1 LVGMGEYVCRVG
13 TGAGQVIN
21 QTHEA
26 SSEGELRA
34 RLSSQGY
41 YVFSVRPKS
50 ILQMRVG
57 PQRRGKIREDE
68 LLIFNQQ
75 FVTLSKSGLP
85 LQKSLEMLARQTRSE
100 GLRVAVE
107 EVKDRVRGGALLS
120 EAFEAI
126 GKFPKIYCA
135 TLRAG
140 ERSGTLDK
148 VLGQYVIY
156 QKTARSFRKKFV
168 SALIYPIFLLIFL
181 TGLIVLI
188 DTFIIPRFSQL
199 YNELNVPMPPLTMF
213 VMSMGLAIKR
223 MGIFVLVG
231 IVLAIMGIR
240 AMGRS
245 HAARLQWDK
254 LKFRLPVAG
263 GLLLKF
269 SVAEFVRTLSTLLQ
283 GGLPIVAALQSS
295 AGSVSSPLLARGLE
309 QARIEVMGGR
319 PLSESLRMTGFF
331 PPMALDMIEV
341 GETTGALPSMLESVA
356 EFFEEDVNID
366 LSTLVA
372 MVDPIMIA
380 AIAIVVLFVLV
391 AFYLPLFSLA
401 AQVH

>member
-1 LVGMGEYVCRVG
+1 MGEYVCRVG

-26 SSEGELRA
+26 ASEGELRA

-57 PQRRGKIREDE
+57 PQRRGKIREDD

-75 FVTLSKSGLP
+75 FVTLSRSGLP

-100 GLRVAVE
+100 GLRAAVE

-148 VLGQYVIY
+148 VLGQYVTY
-156 QKTARSFRKKFV
+156 QKTARSFRKKFI

-213 VMSMGLAIKR
+213 VISLGLAIKR
-223 MGIFVLVG
+223 MGVFVLIG
-231 IVLAIMGIR
+231 IFLAILGIR
-240 AMGRS
+240 ALGRS
-245 HAARLQWDK
+245 QAARLQWDK
-254 LKFRLPVAG
+254 LKFHLPVAG

-283 GGLPIVAALQSS
+283 GGLPIVSALQSS

>member
-1 LVGMGEYVCRVG
+1 MGEFICRIA
-13 TGAGQVIN
+13 TGAGQVLN
-21 QTHEA
+21 ETHEA

-34 RLSSQGY
+34 RLASQGY

-50 ILQMRVG
+50 ILAMRVG
-57 PQRRGKIREDE
+57 PPRRSKIKEDD

-75 FVTLSKSGLP
+75 FMTLAKSGLP
-85 LQKSLEMLARQTRSE
+85 LQKSLEMLSRQSRSE
-100 GLRVAVE
+100 TLRAAVD
-107 EVKDRVRGGALLS
+107 EVKERVRGGALLS
-120 EAFEAI
+120 EAFESM

-148 VLGQYVIY
+148 VLSQYVTY

-168 SALIYPIFLLIFL
+168 SALVYPAFLLVFL

-188 DTFIIPRFSQL
+188 DTFIIPRFSEL
-199 YNELNVPMPPLTMF
+199 YKELEVPLPPLTMF
-213 VMSMGLAIKR
+213 VVSLGLSIKR
-223 MGIFVLVG
+223 IGAFVLAG
-231 IVLAIMGIR
+231 IVIAILALR
-240 AMGRS
+240 AAGRS
-245 HAARLQWDK
+245 HAARVQWDK

-263 GLLLKF
+263 KLLLKF

-380 AIAIVVLFVLV
+380 SIAIVVLFVLV

>member
-1 LVGMGEYVCRVG
+1 MGEFVCRIG
-13 TGAGQVIN
+13 TGTGQVLN

-26 SSEGELRA
+26 ASEGELRS
-34 RLSSQGY
+34 RLVSQGY

-50 ILQMRVG
+50 ILSMRVG
-57 PQRRGKIREDE
+57 PPRRGKIKEDE

-85 LQKSLEMLARQTRSE
+85 LQKSLEMLARQTRNES
-100 GLRVAVE
+100 LRAAVE
-107 EVKDRVRGGALLS
+107 EVKERVRGGALLS
-120 EAFEAI
+120 EAFESI

-148 VLGQYVIY
+148 VLGQYVTY
-156 QKTARSFRKKFV
+156 QKTARSFRKKFL
-168 SALIYPIFLLIFL
+168 SAMIYPAFLLIFL

-188 DTFIIPRFSQL
+188 DTFIIPRFSEL
-199 YNELNVPMPPLTMF
+199 YSELNVPMPPLTLF
-213 VMSMGLAIKR
+213 VISMGLAIKR
-223 MGIFVLVG
+223 MGAFVVVG
-231 IVLAIMGIR
+231 IVLAVLGLR
-240 AMGRS
+240 SLGRS
-245 HAARLQWDK
+245 QAARLQWDK

-263 GLLLKF
+263 KLLLKF

-380 AIAIVVLFVLV
+380 SIAIVVLFVLV

>member
-1 LVGMGEYVCRVG
+1 MGEYVCRLG
-13 TGAGQVIN
+13 TEAGQVLN

-34 RLSSQGY
+34 RLASQGY
-41 YVFSVRPKS
+41 FVFSVKPKS
-50 ILQMRVG
+50 ILSMRIG
-57 PQRRGKIREDE
+57 PPRSSKIKEDD

-85 LQKSLEMLARQTRSE
+85 LQKSLEMLARQSRSE
-100 GLRVAVE
+100 SLRAAVE
-107 EVKDRVRGGALLS
+107 DVKERVRGGALLS
-120 EAFEAI
+120 EAFDAI
-126 GKFPKIYCA
+126 GKFPKIYCS

-148 VLGQYVIY
+148 VLTQYVTY
-156 QKTARSFRKKFV
+156 QKTARSFRKKFL
-168 SALIYPIFLLIFL
+168 SALIYPAFLLVFL
-181 TGLIVLI
+181 AGLIVLI

-199 YNELNVPMPPLTMF
+199 YNELQVPMPPLTVF
-213 VMSMGLAIKR
+213 VISLGLAIKR
-223 MGIFVLVG
+223 MGVFVLLG
-231 IVLAIMGIR
+231 FVLLVMGLR
-240 AMGRS
+240 AAGKS
-245 HAARLQWDK
+245 QAARIQWDK
-254 LKFRLPVAG
+254 IKFQLPVAG
-263 GLLLKF
+263 RLLQKF

-295 AGSVSSPLLARGLE
+295 AASVSSPLLARGLE
-309 QARIEVMGGR
+309 QARVEVMGGR
-319 PLSESLRMTGFF
+319 PLSESLRMSGFF

-380 AIAIVVLFVLV
+380 SIAIVVAFVLV

>member
-1 LVGMGEYVCRVG
+1 MGEYVCRIG

-26 SSEGELRA
+26 ASETELRA
-34 RLSSQGY
+34 RLASQGL
-41 YVFSVRPKS
+41 YVFSVKPKS
-50 ILQMRVG
+50 ILAMQVG
-57 PQRRGKIREDE
+57 PPRRGKIREDE

-85 LQKSLEMLARQTRSE
+85 LQKSLEMLSRQSRNES
-100 GLRVAVE
+100 LRAAME
-107 EVKDRVRGGALLS
+107 EVKERVRGGALLS
-120 EAFEAI
+120 EAFESI

-148 VLGQYVIY
+148 VLSQYVTY

-168 SALIYPIFLLIFL
+168 SALIYPAFLLIFL
-181 TGLIVLI
+181 AGLIVLI

-199 YNELNVPMPPLTMF
+199 YSELEVPMPPLTVF
-213 VMSMGLAIKR
+213 VMSVGMAIKR
-223 MGIFVLVG
+223 MGVFVVIG
-231 IVLAIMGIR
+231 IILAILGLR
-240 AMGRS
+240 AAGRS
-245 HAARLQWDK
+245 QAARLHWDK

-263 GLLLKF
+263 RLLLKF

-331 PPMALDMIEV
+331 PAMALDMIEV

-380 AIAIVVLFVLV
+380 SIAIVVLFVLV

>member
-1 LVGMGEYVCRVG
+1 MGEYVCRLG
-13 TGAGQVIN
+13 TEAGQVLN

-26 SSEGELRA
+26 SSEGELRS
-34 RLSSQGY
+34 RLASQGF
-41 YVFSVRPKS
+41 YVFSIKPKS
-50 ILQMRVG
+50 ILSMQVG
-57 PQRRGKIREDE
+57 PRRRSKIKEDD

-85 LQKSLEMLARQTRSE
+85 LQKSLEMLARQSRSE
-100 GLRVAVE
+100 GLRAAVE
-107 EVKDRVRGGALLS
+107 DVKERVRGGALLS
-120 EAFEAI
+120 EAFDAI

-148 VLGQYVIY
+148 VLTQYVAY
-156 QKTARSFRKKFV
+156 QKTARSFRKKFL
-168 SALIYPIFLLIFL
+168 SALIYPAFLLVFL
-181 TGLIVLI
+181 AGLIVLI

-199 YNELNVPMPPLTMF
+199 YSELQVPLPPLTMF
-213 VMSMGLAIKR
+213 VISMGLAIKR
-223 MGIFVLVG
+223 MGVFVLLG
-231 IVLAIMGIR
+231 IVLLVLGLR
-240 AMGRS
+240 AAGQS
-245 HAARLQWDK
+245 QAARIQWDK
-254 LKFRLPVAG
+254 IKFQLPVLG
-263 GLLLKF
+263 KLLQKF
-269 SVAEFVRTLSTLLQ
+269 SVAEFMRTLSTLLQ

-319 PLSESLRMTGFF
+319 PLSQSLRMSGFF
-331 PPMALDMIEV
+331 PPLALDMIEV
-341 GETTGALPSMLESVA
+341 GETTGALPGMLESVA

-380 AIAIVVLFVLV
+380 SIAIIVAFVLV

>member
-1 LVGMGEYVCRVG
+1 MGEFICRIG
-13 TGAGQVIN
+13 TGGGQVLN

-26 SSEGELRA
+26 SSEGELRT
-34 RLSSQGY
+34 RLASQGY
-41 YVFSVRPKS
+41 FVFSVRPKS
-50 ILQMRVG
+50 ILSMRVG
-57 PQRRGKIREDE
+57 PPRRGKIKEDE
-68 LLIFNQQ
+68 LQIFNQQ
-75 FVTLSKSGLP
+75 FMTLSRSGLP
-85 LQKSLEMLARQTRSE
+85 LQKSLEMLARQSRSE
-100 GLRVAVE
+100 SLRAAVD
-107 EVKDRVRGGALLS
+107 EVKERVRGGALLS
-120 EAFEAI
+120 EAFESI

-148 VLGQYVIY
+148 VLGQYVNY
-156 QKTARSFRKKFV
+156 QKTARSFRKKFL
-168 SALIYPIFLLIFL
+168 SAMVYPAFLLIFL

-188 DTFIIPRFSQL
+188 DTFIIPRFSEL
-199 YNELNVPMPPLTMF
+199 YNELNVPMPPLTVF
-213 VMSMGLAIKR
+213 VISLGLAIKR
-223 MGIFVLVG
+223 MGVFVLIG
-231 IVLAIMGIR
+231 IVLAVFGIR
-240 AMGRS
+240 SLGRS
-245 HAARLQWDK
+245 QAVLLQWDK
-254 LKFRLPVAG
+254 LKFRLPLVG
-263 GLLLKF
+263 ELLLKF

-380 AIAIVVLFVLV
+380 GIAIIVLFVLV

>member
-1 LVGMGEYVCRVG
+1 MGEFVCRIG
-13 TGAGQVIN
+13 TGAGQVLN

-34 RLSSQGY
+34 RLASQGY

-50 ILQMRVG
+50 ILSMRVG
-57 PQRRGKIREDE
+57 PPRRGKIREDD

-75 FVTLSKSGLP
+75 FVTLSRSGLP
-85 LQKSLEMLARQTRSE
+85 LQKSLEMLARQSRSE
-100 GLRVAVE
+100 GLRAAVE

-120 EAFEAI
+120 EAFESV

-135 TLRAG
+135 TLQAG

-148 VLGQYVIY
+148 VLSQYVTY
-156 QKTARSFRKKFV
+156 QKTARSFRKKFL
-168 SALIYPIFLLIFL
+168 SALIYPAFLLIFL
-181 TGLIVLI
+181 AGLIVLI
-188 DTFIIPRFSQL
+188 DTFIIPRFSEL
-199 YNELNVPMPPLTMF
+199 YNELNVPMPPLTVF
-213 VMSMGLAIKR
+213 VISLGLAIKR
-223 MGIFVLVG
+223 MGVFVVIG
-231 IVLAIMGIR
+231 IVLAILGLR
-240 AMGRS
+240 AAGRS
-245 HAARLQWDK
+245 QMARLQWDK

-263 GLLLKF
+263 RLLLKF

-283 GGLPIVAALQSS
+283 GGLPIVVALQSS

-319 PLSESLRMTGFF
+319 PLSESLRMTNFF

-341 GETTGALPSMLESVA
+341 GETTGALPTMLDSVA

-380 AIAIVVLFVLV
+380 SIALIVLFVLV

>member
-1 LVGMGEYVCRVG
+1 MGEYVCRIG
-13 TGAGQVIN
+13 TGTGQVIN

-26 SSEGELRA
+26 ASEGELRT
-34 RLSSQGY
+34 RLASQGY
-41 YVFSVRPKS
+41 YVFSVKPKS
-50 ILQMRVG
+50 ILAMRVG
-57 PQRRGKIREDE
+57 SPRRGKIREDD

-85 LQKSLEMLARQTRSE
+85 LQKSLEMLAHQTRSE

-107 EVKDRVRGGALLS
+107 DVKERVRGGALLS
-120 EAFEAI
+120 EAFESI

-148 VLGQYVIY
+148 VLSQYVTY
-156 QKTARSFRKKFV
+156 QKTARSFRKKFL
-168 SALIYPIFLLIFL
+168 SALIYPAFLLVFL

-213 VMSMGLAIKR
+213 VISLGLAIKR
-223 MGIFVLVG
+223 MGAFVLLG
-231 IVLAIMGIR
+231 IVLAILGLR
-240 AMGRS
+240 AAGRS
-245 HAARLQWDK
+245 QVARLQWDK

-356 EFFEEDVNID
+356 EFFEEDVNVD

>member
-1 LVGMGEYVCRVG
+1 M
-13 TGAGQVIN
+13 
-21 QTHEA
+21 
-26 SSEGELRA
+26 
-34 RLSSQGY
+34 
-41 YVFSVRPKS
+41 
-50 ILQMRVG
+50 
-57 PQRRGKIREDE
+57 
-68 LLIFNQQ
+68 
-75 FVTLSKSGLP
+75 
-85 LQKSLEMLARQTRSE
+85 
-100 GLRVAVE
+100 
-107 EVKDRVRGGALLS
+107 
-120 EAFEAI
+120 

-148 VLGQYVIY
+148 VLGQYVTY
-156 QKTARSFRKKFV
+156 QKTARSFRKKFI

-213 VMSMGLAIKR
+213 VISLGLAIKR
-223 MGIFVLVG
+223 MGVFVLIG
-231 IVLAIMGIR
+231 IVFAIIGIR
-240 AMGRS
+240 ALGRS
-245 HAARLQWDK
+245 QAARLQWDK
-254 LKFRLPVAG
+254 LKFHLPVAG

-283 GGLPIVAALQSS
+283 GGLPIVSALQSS

-380 AIAIVVLFVLV
+380 AIAIVVLFVLI

>member
-1 LVGMGEYVCRVG
+1 MGEYVCRVG
-13 TGAGQVIN
+13 TEAGQVVN
-21 QTHEA
+21 ETHEA
-26 SSEGELRA
+26 SSEVELRA
-34 RLSSQGY
+34 RLASQGY
-41 YVFSVRPKS
+41 YVFSVKPKS
-50 ILQMRVG
+50 ILNMRIG
-57 PQRRGKIREDE
+57 PPRRGKIKEDD

-75 FVTLSKSGLP
+75 FMTLSKSGLP

-107 EVKDRVRGGALLS
+107 EVKEKVRGGALLS
-120 EAFEAI
+120 EAFESI
-126 GKFPKIYCA
+126 EKFPKIYCA

-148 VLGQYVIY
+148 VLGQYVTY
-156 QKTARSFRKKFV
+156 QKTARSFRKKFL
-168 SALIYPIFLLIFL
+168 SALIYPAFLLIFL
-181 TGLIVLI
+181 AGLIVLI
-188 DTFIIPRFSQL
+188 DTFIIPRFSEL
-199 YNELNVPMPPLTMF
+199 YNELNVPMPPLTVF
-213 VMSMGLAIKR
+213 VISLGLAIKR
-223 MGIFVLVG
+223 MGVFVLLG
-231 IVLAIMGIR
+231 IVIAIFGLR
-240 AMGRS
+240 AAGRS
-245 HAARLQWDK
+245 QAARLQWDK

-263 GLLLKF
+263 KLLLKF

-380 AIAIVVLFVLV
+380 SIAIVVAFVLV

-401 AQVH
+401 GQVH

>member
-1 LVGMGEYVCRVG
+1 MSEYVCRLG
-13 TGAGQVIN
+13 TEAGQVLN

-26 SSEGELRA
+26 SSEGELRS
-34 RLSSQGY
+34 RLTSQGY

-50 ILQMRVG
+50 ILSMRVG
-57 PQRRGKIREDE
+57 PPRRTRIKEDD

-85 LQKSLEMLARQTRSE
+85 LQKSLEMLARQSRSE
-100 GLRVAVE
+100 GLRAAVE
-107 EVKDRVRGGALLS
+107 DVKERVRGGALLS
-120 EAFEAI
+120 EAFDAI

-148 VLGQYVIY
+148 VLTQYVTY
-156 QKTARSFRKKFV
+156 QRTARSFRKKFL
-168 SALIYPIFLLIFL
+168 SALIYPAFLLVFL
-181 TGLIVLI
+181 AGLIVLI
-188 DTFIIPRFSQL
+188 DTFIIPRFSEL
-199 YNELNVPMPPLTMF
+199 YNELQVPMPPLTVF
-213 VMSMGLAIKR
+213 VISLGQTIKR
-223 MGIFVLVG
+223 MGVFVLLGFVLL
-231 IVLAIMGIR
+231 VLALR
-240 AMGRS
+240 AAGKS
-245 HAARLQWDK
+245 QAARIQWDK
-254 LKFRLPVAG
+254 IKFQLPVVG
-263 GLLLKF
+263 RLLQKF

-295 AGSVSSPLLARGLE
+295 AASVSSPLLARGLE

-319 PLSESLRMTGFF
+319 PLSESLRMSGFF

-341 GETTGALPSMLESVA
+341 GETTGALPIMLESVA

-380 AIAIVVLFVLV
+380 SIAIVVAFVLV

-401 AQVH
+401 GQVH

>member
-1 LVGMGEYVCRVG
+1 MGEFVCKIG
-13 TGAGQVIN
+13 TGAGQVLN

-34 RLSSQGY
+34 RLASQGY

-50 ILQMRVG
+50 ILAMRIG
-57 PQRRGKIREDE
+57 PQRRGKIKEDE

-75 FVTLSKSGLP
+75 FMTLSKSGLP
-85 LQKSLEMLARQTRSE
+85 LQKSLEMLARQSRSE
-100 GLRVAVE
+100 SLRAAVD
-107 EVKDRVRGGALLS
+107 EVKERVRGGALLS
-120 EAFEAI
+120 EAFESI

-148 VLGQYVIY
+148 VLAQYITY
-156 QKTARSFRKKFV
+156 QKTARSFRKKFL
-168 SALIYPIFLLIFL
+168 SALIYPAFLMIFL

-188 DTFIIPRFSQL
+188 DTFIIPRFSEL

-213 VMSMGLAIKR
+213 VISLGLAIKR
-223 MGIFVLVG
+223 MGIFVIIG
-231 IVLAIMGIR
+231 IVLAVLGLR
-240 AMGRS
+240 ALGRS
-245 HAARLQWDK
+245 QAARLQWDK

-263 GLLLKF
+263 NLLLKF
-269 SVAEFVRTLSTLLQ
+269 SVAEFVRTLATLLQ

-295 AGSVSSPLLARGLE
+295 AGSVTSPLLARGLE

-331 PPMALDMIEV
+331 PAMALDMIEV

-380 AIAIVVLFVLV
+380 SIAIVVLFVLV

>member
-1 LVGMGEYVCRVG
+1 MGEYVCRVG
-13 TGAGQVIN
+13 TGAGQVIK

-26 SSEGELRA
+26 ASEGELRA

-57 PQRRGKIREDE
+57 PPRRGKIREDE

-75 FVTLSKSGLP
+75 FVTLSRSGLP

-100 GLRVAVE
+100 GLRAAVE

-120 EAFEAI
+120 EAFEAM

-148 VLGQYVIY
+148 VLGQYVTY
-156 QKTARSFRKKFV
+156 QKTARSFRKKFI

-213 VMSMGLAIKR
+213 VISLGLAIKR
-223 MGIFVLVG
+223 MGVFVLIG
-231 IVLAIMGIR
+231 IVFAIIGIR
-240 AMGRS
+240 ALGRS
-245 HAARLQWDK
+245 QAARLQWDK
-254 LKFRLPVAG
+254 LKFHLPVAG

-283 GGLPIVAALQSS
+283 GGLPIVSALQSS

-380 AIAIVVLFVLV
+380 AIAIVVLFVLI

>member
-1 LVGMGEYVCRVG
+1 MGEFVCRIG
-13 TGAGQVIN
+13 TGAGQVLN

-34 RLSSQGY
+34 RLASQGY

-50 ILQMRVG
+50 ILSMRVG
-57 PQRRGKIREDE
+57 PPRRGKIREDD

-75 FVTLSKSGLP
+75 FVTLSRSGLP
-85 LQKSLEMLARQTRSE
+85 LQKSLEMLARQSRSE
-100 GLRVAVE
+100 GLRAAVE

-120 EAFEAI
+120 EAFESV

-135 TLRAG
+135 TLQAG

-148 VLGQYVIY
+148 VLSQYVTY
-156 QKTARSFRKKFV
+156 QKTARSFRKKFL
-168 SALIYPIFLLIFL
+168 SALIYPAFLLIFL
-181 TGLIVLI
+181 AGLIVLI
-188 DTFIIPRFSQL
+188 DTFIIPRFSEL
-199 YNELNVPMPPLTMF
+199 YNELNVPMPPLTVF
-213 VMSMGLAIKR
+213 VISLGLAIKR
-223 MGIFVLVG
+223 MGVFVVIG
-231 IVLAIMGIR
+231 IVLAILGLR
-240 AMGRS
+240 AAGRS
-245 HAARLQWDK
+245 QMARLQWDK

-263 GLLLKF
+263 SLLLKF

-283 GGLPIVAALQSS
+283 GGLPIVVALQSS

-319 PLSESLRMTGFF
+319 PLSESLRMTNFF

-341 GETTGALPSMLESVA
+341 GETTGALPTMLDSVA

-380 AIAIVVLFVLV
+380 SIALIVLFVLV

>member
-1 LVGMGEYVCRVG
+1 MGEFVCRIG
-13 TGAGQVIN
+13 TGAGQVLN

-26 SSEGELRA
+26 ASEGELRA
-34 RLSSQGY
+34 RLASQGY
-41 YVFSVRPKS
+41 FVFSIRPKS
-50 ILQMRVG
+50 ILAMRVG
-57 PQRRGKIREDE
+57 PQRRGKISEDDF
-68 LLIFNQQ
+68 LIFNQQ
-75 FVTLSKSGLP
+75 FMTLSKSGLP
-85 LQKSLEMLARQTRSE
+85 LQKSLEMLARQSRSE
-100 GLRVAVE
+100 SLRAAVD
-107 EVKDRVRGGALLS
+107 EVKERVRGGALLS
-120 EAFEAI
+120 EAFESM

-148 VLGQYVIY
+148 VLGQYITY
-156 QKTARSFRKKFV
+156 QKTARSFRKKFL
-168 SALIYPIFLLIFL
+168 SALIYPVFLLIFL
-181 TGLIVLI
+181 CALIVLI
-188 DTFIIPRFSQL
+188 DTFIIPRFSEL
-199 YNELNVPMPPLTMF
+199 YHELNVPMPPLTVF
-213 VMSMGLAIKR
+213 VIGLGMAIKR
-223 MGIFVLVG
+223 AGVFVLIG
-231 IVLAIMGIR
+231 IVLAVMGLR
-240 AMGRS
+240 SLGRS
-245 HAARLQWDK
+245 QAARLQWDK

-263 GLLLKF
+263 KLLLKF

-283 GGLPIVAALQSS
+283 GGLPIVAGLQSS

-380 AIAIVVLFVLV
+380 SIAIVVLFVLV

>member
-1 LVGMGEYVCRVG
+1 MGEYVCRIG
-13 TGAGQVIN
+13 TGAGQVLN
-21 QTHEA
+21 ETHEA
-26 SSEGELRA
+26 TSEGELRV
-34 RLSSQGY
+34 RLASQGY
-41 YVFSVRPKS
+41 FVFSVKPKS
-50 ILQMRVG
+50 ILAMRVG
-57 PQRRGKIREDE
+57 PPRRSKIKEDD

-75 FVTLSKSGLP
+75 FMTLSKSGLA
-85 LQKSLEMLARQTRSE
+85 LQKSLEMLARQSRSE
-100 GLRVAVE
+100 TLRAAVD
-107 EVKDRVRGGALLS
+107 EVKERVRGGALLS

-148 VLGQYVIY
+148 VLGQYVTY

-168 SALIYPIFLLIFL
+168 SALIYPAFLLIFL
-181 TGLIVLI
+181 AGLIVLI

-213 VMSMGLAIKR
+213 VISMGLAIKR
-223 MGIFVLVG
+223 AGAFVLAG
-231 IVLAIMGIR
+231 IVLAILGLR
-240 AMGRS
+240 AAGRS
-245 HAARLQWDK
+245 KAARLYWDK
-254 LKFRLPVAG
+254 VKFRLPVAG
-263 GLLLKF
+263 KLLLKF

-283 GGLPIVAALQSS
+283 GGLPIVAGLQSS

-309 QARIEVMGGR
+309 QARMEVMGGR
-319 PLSESLRMTGFF
+319 SLSESLRMTGFF
-331 PPMALDMIEV
+331 PAMALDMIEV

-380 AIAIVVLFVLV
+380 SIAIVVLFVLV